1 MQRIGAREGT
11 QRRRGAGLRMH
22 GLPWLCL
29 LTLSACSADSPAHN
43 GANSASGAGA
53 AGAGSGTSAG
63 SDGFGNSTNT
73 GAAGDTGAAG
83 GPSPGVCGGGTGVG
97 AAGVGAIEPAFSFIW
112 IANAEQST
120 LSKLDTRTLAEV
132 GRYLTREDSA
142 GNPSRTSVNLSGDV
156 AVANRNGG
164 VAKFYAKLEDCEDR
178 NGDGVIQTSTGAA
191 DVLPWAAEECR
202 AWFTPLSYVSNRPL
216 AWARGT
222 LNSATCKYED
232 EKVWTSGANNCTDT
246 ACQIDVMRMNGDT
259 GAVEDMVP
267 IGGLMGK
274 NFISGGFGGLDFG
287 FGGAGILNYGAYG
300 GAADGA
306 GNFWLF
312 VSNTTQL
319 IRVDHATLN
328 VEIWKIPKDN
338 GYGIT
343 VDNKGRPWVC
353 GQAGLTRFDYTSQ
366 TFAENNAFVVGFNGC
381 MTDGNGTIWV
391 GGGGDAGMAGVH
403 SFDEETLMMKQSIT
417 VPDGAKGVSIDFD
430 GYVWGVAKG
439 DVASRV
445 DPVTGDIMTYRGLT
459 GAYSYSDMTGFGL
472 RVAGTAPPP
481 Q

>member
-1 MQRIGAREGT
+1 MAQALARMSQGT
-11 QRRRGAGLRMH
+11 CLGAGL
-22 GLPWLCL
+22 L
-29 LTLSACSADSPAHN
+29 LGVLSSLGSVFLAGCSADTPPAKGSRGASGAAAN
-43 GANSASGAGA
+43 GTSGSSAGLEFGNPDGVGVAGSGDTAGTTATGSCGGGTGAGA
-53 AGAGSGTSAG
+53 AGS
-63 SDGFGNSTNT
+63 
-73 GAAGDTGAAG
+73 
-83 GPSPGVCGGGTGVG
+83 GVG
-97 AAGVGAIEPAFSFIW
+97 DPALSFIW

-120 LSKLDTRTLAEV
+120 ISKLNTRTLEEV

-142 GNPSRTSVNLSGDV
+142 GSPSRTSVNLSGDV

-164 VAKFYAKLEDCEDR
+164 VAKFYAKVEDCKDA
-178 NGDGVIQTSTGAA
+178 NGDGIIQTSTGAN

-202 AWFTPLSYVSNRPL
+202 AWFTPLMYVSNRPL

-222 LNSATCKYED
+222 LNTASCKYEN

-259 GAVEDMVP
+259 GVVEDMIP
-267 IGGLMGK
+267 IGGLMGA
-274 NFISGGFGGLDFG
+274 NFISAGLGGLDFG
-287 FGGAGILNYGAYG
+287 FGGAGIVNYGAYG

-319 IRVDHATLN
+319 IRVDHASLK

-353 GQAGLTRFDYTSQ
+353 GQAGLTRFDYTTQ
-366 TFAENNAFVVGFNGC
+366 TFAENNAFNVGFNGC

-391 GGGGDAGMAGVH
+391 GGGGDGGTPGVH
-403 SFDEETLMMKQSIT
+403 SFDEETLMMKQSIM
-417 VPDGAKGVSIDFD
+417 VPDGVKGVSIDFD

-439 DVASRV
+439 SVASRV
-445 DPVTGDIMTYRGLT
+445 DPVTGHIDTYKGLT
-459 GAYSYSDMTGFGL
+459 GAYSYSDMTGYGL
-472 RVAGTAPPP
+472 TVAGTAPPP
-481 Q
+481 D

>member
-1 MQRIGAREGT
+1 MKRIVAR
-11 QRRRGAGLRMH
+11 AWLGL
-22 GLPWLCL
+22 L
-29 LTLSACSADSPAHN
+29 LASACSASD
-43 GANSASGAGA
+43 GSAPKGVRGS
-53 AGAGSGTSAG
+53 AGSGAAAGSGSSGSSAG
-63 SDGFGNSTNT
+63 SDGFGNPTNT
-73 GAAGDTGAAG
+73 GVAGGAGATGVAGSTGA
-83 GPSPGVCGGGTGVG
+83 CGGGTG
-97 AAGVGAIEPAFSFIW
+97 AGTAGSTGGDTEPEFSFIW

-120 LSKLDTRTLAEV
+120 ISKLDTRTLQEV

-142 GNPSRTSVNLSGDV
+142 GSPSRTSVNLSGDV

-164 VAKFYAKLEDCEDR
+164 VAKFYAKVEDCEDR
-178 NGDGVIQTSTGAA
+178 NADGVIQTSTGPN

-202 AWFTPLSYVSNRPL
+202 AWFSPLSYVSNRPL

-222 LNSATCKYED
+222 LNTATCRYEN

-246 ACQIDVMRMNGDT
+246 SCQIDVIRMNGDT

-274 NFISGGFGGLDFG
+274 NFISGGLGGFDFG
-287 FGGAGILNYGAYG
+287 LGGTTILNYGAYG
-300 GAADGA
+300 GAADGD

-319 IRVDHATLN
+319 IRVDHATLK

-353 GQAGLTRFDYTSQ
+353 GQAGLTRFDYTTQS
-366 TFAENNAFVVGFNGC
+366 FAENNAFVVGFNGC

-403 SFDEETLMMKQSIT
+403 SFDEETLAMKQSIM
-417 VPDGAKGVSIDFD
+417 VPDGVKGVSIDFD

-445 DPVTGDIMTYRGLT
+445 DPATGDIQTYRGLT
-459 GAYSYSDMTGFGL
+459 GAYSYSDMTGYGL

-481 Q
+481 D